1 MADYIEGKRPI
12 VEALRTHVP
21 MKCILMADNVQRD
34 SLINDIL
41 RKAKNHDVPVKSIS
55 RKKLDEISERG
66 SHQGVMAETKPFDYV
81 NVTSILGGG

>member
-41 RKAKNHDVPVKSIS
+41 RRR
-55 RKKLDEISERG
+55 RK
-66 SHQGVMAETKPFDYV
+66 TT
-81 NVTSILGGG
+81 TSP